1 MRPERLLLTC
11 LLLTVTGCSD
21 KPPVAIDL
29 GPGAGPGV
37 TPTYDGGVAKSQKG
51 NLRFKGPERLSL
63 DLAQALE
70 LPASAVCN
78 ELGKYPCLDVHGV
91 ALGGVDPYQ
100 HSVYETAPVTGA
112 ATPLA
117 VERTVLSACN
127 ARVALDVN
135 APSSAVVFKDVA
147 LTGGKLKD
155 AASPAVATAMTSLV
169 RRAWLRDPTQEE
181 RDTLVQLA
189 RDVEATGTPNPGV
202 AWMQAA
208 CLAVFSSAEAVFY

>member
-1 MRPERLLLTC
+1 M
-11 LLLTVTGCSD
+11 
-21 KPPVAIDL
+21 
-29 GPGAGPGV
+29 

-70 LPASAVCN
+70 LPAASVCN
-78 ELGKYPCLDVHGV
+78 ELGLYPCQNVHGV

-112 ATPLA
+112 TAPLA

-127 ARVALDVN
+127 ARVSLDVS
-135 APSSAVVFKDVA
+135 APAAAVVFKDVA
-147 LTGGKLKD
+147 LTADGKLAD

-181 RDTLVQLA
+181 RDALVRLA
-189 RDVEATGTPNPGV
+189 GDVAATGAARPGV
-202 AWMQAA
+202 AWMQAS

>member
-11 LLLTVTGCSD
+11 LLLTGCSD
-21 KPPVAIDL
+21 TLPNAVDL
-29 GPGAGPGV
+29 GPGANPGV
-37 TPTYDGGVAKSQKG
+37 TPEWDGGVAKSQKG

-70 LPASAVCN
+70 LPSTSVCN
-78 ELGKYPCLDVHGV
+78 ELGQYPCQTVHGV

-100 HSVYETAPVTGA
+100 HSVYETPTVTGA
-112 ATPLA
+112 TTPIA

-127 ARVALDVN
+127 ARVALDVSTP
-135 APSSAVVFKDVA
+135 ASAVVFKDVT
-147 LTGGKLKD
+147 LTADGRLAD
-155 AASPAVATAMTSLV
+155 AASPAVATAVTSLV
-169 RRAWLRDPTQEE
+169 RRAWLRDPTQAE
-181 RDTLVQLA
+181 RDTLVRLSA
-189 RDVEATGTPNPGV
+189 DVQATGTATPGV

>member
-11 LLLTVTGCSD
+11 LLLTGCSD
-21 KPPVAIDL
+21 ALPVAVDL
-29 GPGAGPGV
+29 GPGENPGV
-37 TPTYDGGVAKSQKG
+37 TPAYDGGVAKSQKG

-70 LPASAVCN
+70 LPAASVCN
-78 ELGKYPCLDVHGV
+78 ELGIYPCQNVHGV

-100 HSVYETAPVTGA
+100 HSVYETAAVTGA
-112 ATPLA
+112 TAPLA

-127 ARVALDVN
+127 ARVSLDVN
-135 APSSAVVFKDVA
+135 TPAAAVVFKDVA
-147 LTGGKLKD
+147 LTADGKLAD

-169 RRAWLRDPTQEE
+169 RRAWLRDPTQDE
-181 RDTLVQLA
+181 RDALVRLA
-189 RDVEATGTPNPGV
+189 GDVAATSTARPGV
-202 AWMQAA
+202 AWMQAS